1 MNIKKYTQELKGYWY
16 NLTKILNGVTNN
28 NMNNNIIQNKK
39 PSILEYNLNE
49 LKEIMKE
56 NEFQSFRAEQ
66 IYNWIYKRGEINSYD
81 NMANTPKKLR
91 TFLNTNY
98 SILAV
103 NEVKRQES
111 SNKEATKFLLELKD
125 GKQIECVLLKSDE
138 GRQTLCLSSQIGC
151 ALNCQFCS
159 TAKMGFIRN
168 LSAGEIISQFLFVLS
183 ISEKIDNIVF
193 MGMGEPL
200 LNYDNVKKA
209 IEILNNKK
217 GMNYG
222 IKRITLSS
230 SGIIKGIKQLI
241 EDSLNIKLAVS
252 LNSAIDSER
261 KELMPVVS
269 KSNSLKDL
277 IDVLKLY
284 QEKTGKRFT
293 FEYVLI
299 PEVNMK
305 EENAN
310 EISKLYM
317 ELNFNLNLIPYN
329 NINNISLS
337 DNEKSTLNHNKHNPY
352 STPNNRDIER
362 FISYFRNTGI
372 EIVRRYRKGD
382 DISAACGQLATTNK
396 NDVS

>member
-337 DNEKSTLNHNKHNPY
+337 DNKKSTLNHNKHNPY